1 MTATPPALAATT
13 PPKRHAMPFT
23 RIELVVLTVTDGRLA
38 VLLGRRAEAPQK
50 GLWALPG
57 GVLRIDLDR
66 DLEAAA
72 QRVAVE
78 RLNVSLPFLS
88 QLRAAGGPQ
97 RDPRAAWALSIA
109 YRALL
114 PIESF
119 APAPGKRL
127 EALQWRPADEAVA
140 DPDLAFDHADLIRIA
155 VETTRAE
162 IDHLDLPY
170 GFLPDCFTLGE
181 LQACCEAI
189 RGRRLDKSSF
199 RRRLDERELLEP
211 VPGEM
216 RTGAF
221 RPAQL
226 YRKRQRRESPHPG
239 TELDPTGRRG
249 RRGASSRD
257 HESAGRRRPRGT
269 SSS

>member
-1 MTATPPALAATT
+1 MTAINITSATT
-13 PPKRHAMPFT
+13 TPAKRHAMPFT
-23 RIELVVLTVTDGRLA
+23 RIELAVLTVTDGRLA

-50 GLWALPG
+50 GRWALPG

-72 QRVAVE
+72 QRVAME
-78 RLNVSLPFLS
+78 RLHVALPFLS

-114 PIESF
+114 PIGSF
-119 APAPGKRL
+119 APSPGKRL
-127 EALQWRPADEAVA
+127 EALQWRPADDAA
-140 DPDLAFDHADLIRIA
+140 TDPDLAFDHADLIRIG

-181 LQACCEAI
+181 LQAGCEAI
-189 RGRRLDKSSF
+189 LGRRLDKSSF
-199 RRRLDERELLEP
+199 RRRLDERKLLEP

-226 YRKRQRRESPHPG
+226 YRKR
-239 TELDPTGRRG
+239 
-249 RRGASSRD
+249 
-257 HESAGRRRPRGT
+257 
-269 SSS
+269 